1 MYPLTVRVN
10 EKRVV
15 VIGGGKVAGFKIIPL
30 LKQGADIVVISPEL
44 DANLVKLVEEK
55 KIRWYQRE
63 YEKSD
68 IKSAFL
74 VVAASSDS
82 ILNEQVA
89 EDAAEN
95 QLVNVITN
103 PESGNVH
110 FPAAIHRGLLNI
122 AVSTGGAS
130 PKLAKKIRDEI
141 ANKYDETYES
151 YLDFLYEVRVKLKD
165 LQLEKRE
172 RNILLQ
178 EVLKSVYVQ
187 KRGEKRKFF
196 TRIRGKGFKIIKDKV
211 SFTNIKI

>member
-74 VVAASSDS
+74 VVAASSDL

-130 PKLAKKIRDEI
+130 PKLAKKIRDDI

-151 YLDFLYEVRVKLKD
+151 YLDFLYEVRLKLKD
-165 LQLEKRE
+165 LQLEKRA

-187 KRGEKRKFF
+187 NEGKRESFLRELEEKILK
-196 TRIRGKGFKIIKDKV
+196 
-211 SFTNIKI
+211 

>member
-1 MYPLTVRVN
+1 MYPLTVQVN
-10 EKRVV
+10 KKRVV

-30 LKQGADIVVISPEL
+30 LKQGADIVVVSPEL
-44 DANLVKLVEEK
+44 DVNLVKLVEEK

-68 IKSAFL
+68 IKDAFL

-89 EDAAEN
+89 EDAAKN

-130 PKLAKKIRDEI
+130 PKLAKKIRDDI
-141 ANKYDETYES
+141 ANKYDETYEI

-165 LQLEKRE
+165 LQLEKKE
-172 RNILLQ
+172 RHILLQ

-187 KRGEKRKFF
+187 NEGKREQFLQELEERVLKR
-196 TRIRGKGFKIIKDKV
+196 
-211 SFTNIKI
+211 

>member
-10 EKRVV
+10 KKRVV

-130 PKLAKKIRDEI
+130 PKLAKKIRDDI

-151 YLDFLYEVRVKLKD
+151 YLDFLYEVRLKLKD

-187 KRGEKRKFF
+187 NEGKRESFLRELEEKVLK
-196 TRIRGKGFKIIKDKV
+196 
-211 SFTNIKI
+211 

>member
-1 MYPLTVRVN
+1 MYPLTVRV
-10 EKRVV
+10 EKKRVV

-30 LKQGADIVVISPEL
+30 LKQGADIVVVSPEL
-44 DANLVKLVEEK
+44 DVNLVKLVEEK

-68 IKSAFL
+68 IKDAFL

-89 EDAAEN
+89 EDAAKN

-130 PKLAKKIRDEI
+130 PKLAKKIRDDI
-141 ANKYDETYES
+141 ANKYDETYEI

-165 LQLEKRE
+165 LQLEKKE
-172 RNILLQ
+172 RHILLQ
-178 EVLKSVYVQ
+178 EVLKSAYVQ
-187 KRGEKRKFF
+187 NERKREQFLQELEERVLKR
-196 TRIRGKGFKIIKDKV
+196 
-211 SFTNIKI
+211 

>member
-1 MYPLTVRVN
+1 MYPLTVRVDK
-10 EKRVV
+10 KRVV

-30 LKQGADIVVISPEL
+30 LKQGADIVVVSTEL

-68 IKSAFL
+68 IKDAFL
-74 VVAASSDS
+74 VVAATSDS
-82 ILNEQVA
+82 ILNEQIA
-89 EDAAEN
+89 EDASVN

-110 FPAAIHRGLLNI
+110 FPAAFHRGLLNV

-130 PKLAKKIRDEI
+130 PKLAKKIRDDI
-141 ANKYDETYES
+141 ANKYDETYEA
-151 YLDFLYEVRVKLKD
+151 YLNFLYEVRIKVKE
-165 LQLEKRE
+165 LQVDKRQ

-178 EVLKSVYVQ
+178 EVLKSVYVLN
-187 KRGEKRKFF
+187 GEKRELFLQELE
-196 TRIRGKGFKIIKDKV
+196 RKV
-211 SFTNIKI
+211 HIG

>member
-130 PKLAKKIRDEI
+130 PKLAKKIRDDI

-151 YLDFLYEVRVKLKD
+151 YLDFLYEVRLKLKD
-165 LQLEKRE
+165 LQLEKRA

-187 KRGEKRKFF
+187 NEGKRESFLRELEEK
-196 TRIRGKGFKIIKDKV
+196 I
-211 SFTNIKI
+211 

>member
-1 MYPLTVRVN
+1 MYPLTVQVN
-10 EKRVV
+10 MKRIV

-30 LKQGADIVVISPEL
+30 LKQGADIVVVSPEL
-44 DANLVKLVEEK
+44 DVNLVKLVEEK

-68 IKSAFL
+68 IKDAFL

-89 EDAAEN
+89 EDAAKN

-130 PKLAKKIRDEI
+130 PKLAKKIRDDI
-141 ANKYDETYES
+141 ANKYDETYEI

-165 LQLEKRE
+165 LQLEKKE
-172 RNILLQ
+172 RHILLQ
-178 EVLKSVYVQ
+178 EVLRSAYVQ
-187 KRGEKRKFF
+187 NEGKREQFLQELEERVLKR
-196 TRIRGKGFKIIKDKV
+196 
-211 SFTNIKI
+211 

>member
-130 PKLAKKIRDEI
+130 PKLAKKIRDDI

-151 YLDFLYEVRVKLKD
+151 YLDFLYEVRLKLKD
-165 LQLEKRE
+165 LQLEKRA

-187 KRGEKRKFF
+187 NEGKRESFLRELEE
-196 TRIRGKGFKIIKDKV
+196 RILK
-211 SFTNIKI
+211 

>member
-103 PESGNVH
+103 PEIGNVH

-130 PKLAKKIRDEI
+130 PKLAKKIRDDI

-151 YLDFLYEVRVKLKD
+151 YLDFLYEVRLKLKD

-187 KRGEKRKFF
+187 NEGKRESFLRELEEKVLK
-196 TRIRGKGFKIIKDKV
+196 
-211 SFTNIKI
+211 

>member
-1 MYPLTVRVN
+1 MYPLTVQVN
-10 EKRVV
+10 KKRVV

-30 LKQGADIVVISPEL
+30 LKQGADIVVVSPEL
-44 DANLVKLVEEK
+44 DVNLVKLVEEK

-68 IKSAFL
+68 IKDAFL

-89 EDAAEN
+89 EDAAKN

-130 PKLAKKIRDEI
+130 PKLAKKIRDDI
-141 ANKYDETYES
+141 ANKYDETYEI

-165 LQLEKRE
+165 LQLEKKE
-172 RNILLQ
+172 RHILLQ
-178 EVLKSVYVQ
+178 EVLKSAYVQ
-187 KRGEKRKFF
+187 NEGKREQFLQELEERVLKR
-196 TRIRGKGFKIIKDKV
+196 
-211 SFTNIKI
+211 

>member
-1 MYPLTVRVN
+1 MYPLTVRV
-10 EKRVV
+10 EKKRVV

-30 LKQGADIVVISPEL
+30 LKQGADIVVVSPEL

-68 IKSAFL
+68 IKDAFL
-74 VVAASSDS
+74 VVAASSDA
-82 ILNEQVA
+82 ILNEKVA
-89 EDAAEN
+89 EDTAEN

-110 FPAAIHRGLLNI
+110 FPAAFHRGLLNI

-130 PKLAKKIRDEI
+130 PKLAKKIRDDI
-141 ANKYDETYES
+141 ANKYDEAYES
-151 YLDFLYEVRVKLKD
+151 YLDFLYEVRIKVKE
-165 LQLEKRE
+165 LQIEKRE

-178 EVLKSVYVQ
+178 EVLKSIYVQ
-187 KRGEKRKFF
+187 NEQKRELFLQELEGRVH
-196 TRIRGKGFKIIKDKV
+196 IR
-211 SFTNIKI
+211 

>member
-1 MYPLTVRVN
+1 MYPLTVQVN
-10 EKRVV
+10 KKRVV

-30 LKQGADIVVISPEL
+30 FKQGADIVVVSPEL
-44 DANLVKLVEEK
+44 DVNLVKLVEEK

-68 IKSAFL
+68 IKDAFL

-89 EDAAEN
+89 EDAAKN

-130 PKLAKKIRDEI
+130 PKLAKKIRDDI
-141 ANKYDETYES
+141 ANKYDETYEI

-165 LQLEKRE
+165 LQLEKKE
-172 RNILLQ
+172 RHILLQ
-178 EVLKSVYVQ
+178 EVLKSAYVQ
-187 KRGEKRKFF
+187 NERKREQFLQELEERVLKR
-196 TRIRGKGFKIIKDKV
+196 
-211 SFTNIKI
+211 

>member
-1 MYPLTVRVN
+1 MYPLTVRV
-10 EKRVV
+10 EKKRVV

-68 IKSAFL
+68 IKDAFL
-74 VVAASSDS
+74 VVAASSDAV
-82 ILNEQVA
+82 LNEQIA
-89 EDAAEN
+89 EDSAEN

-110 FPAAIHRGLLNI
+110 FPAAIHRGLLNV

-130 PKLAKKIRDEI
+130 PKLAKKIRDDI
-141 ANKYDETYES
+141 ANKYDEAYEA
-151 YLDFLYEVRVKLKD
+151 YLDFLYEVRVKVKA
-165 LQLEKRE
+165 LQIEKRQ

-178 EVLKSVYVQ
+178 EVLKSIYVQ
-187 KRGEKRKFF
+187 NEQKRELFLQELERRVYIG
-196 TRIRGKGFKIIKDKV
+196 
-211 SFTNIKI
+211 

>member
-1 MYPLTVRVN
+1 M
-10 EKRVV
+10 
-15 VIGGGKVAGFKIIPL
+15 
-30 LKQGADIVVISPEL
+30 ISSEL
-44 DANLVKLVEEK
+44 DADFVKIVEEK

-130 PKLAKKIRDEI
+130 PKLAKKIRDDI

-151 YLDFLYEVRVKLKD
+151 YLDFLYEVRLKLKD

-187 KRGEKRKFF
+187 NEGKRESFLRELEEKVLK
-196 TRIRGKGFKIIKDKV
+196 
-211 SFTNIKI
+211 

>member
-141 ANKYDETYES
+141 ANKYDEIYES

-187 KRGEKRKFF
+187 NEGKRESFLRELEK
-196 TRIRGKGFKIIKDKV
+196 KV
-211 SFTNIKI
+211 LK

>member
-68 IKSAFL
+68 IKNAFL

-130 PKLAKKIRDEI
+130 PKLAKKIRDDI

-187 KRGEKRKFF
+187 NEGKRESFLRELEEKVLK
-196 TRIRGKGFKIIKDKV
+196 
-211 SFTNIKI
+211 

>member
-1 MYPLTVRVN
+1 MYPLTVQVN
-10 EKRVV
+10 KERVV

-30 LKQGADIVVISPEL
+30 LKQGADIVVVSPEL
-44 DANLVKLVEEK
+44 DVNLVKLVEEK

-68 IKSAFL
+68 IKDAFL

-89 EDAAEN
+89 EDAAKN

-130 PKLAKKIRDEI
+130 PKLAKKIRDDI
-141 ANKYDETYES
+141 ANKYDDTYEI

-165 LQLEKRE
+165 LQLEKKE
-172 RNILLQ
+172 RHILLQ
-178 EVLKSVYVQ
+178 EVLKSAYVQ
-187 KRGEKRKFF
+187 NEGKREQFLQELEERVLKR
-196 TRIRGKGFKIIKDKV
+196 
-211 SFTNIKI
+211 